1 MANITSFRPVKVAK
15 VAPVSGAVGMA
26 AHWKLQCPRKRTRFP
41 PSRRAHKL
49 AYVNICEC
57 PIVQDQHGSSGRWQ
71 DIFVGAKRPETKHDW
86 EAQCETRCSV
96 NGTDVLWLAGGWRWF
111 STFQMGSTGMSKRLG
126 PWGWRMSF
134 MLHVVHHVDVRMVVP
149 YRPWG
154 SRWDY
159 HILCR
164 IIVGSWN
171 SDLSLIAPQNKHARD
186 RHHHGCWIYTLAYFF
201 WPLWSL
207 CPARDALTWHNIRES
222 ALGLTYFHEDGCIIG
237 SLSMKC
243 PPSQVCMSD
252 PRRAPSSTAEVAKPF
267 HQVALSLLGQS
278 AASKSLFACAKCCVF
293 MCLNFRHRTSCTSLK
308 PAFRW
313 LSPEMFLM
321 GCLFYG
327 TYRVRVSARFTGRFW
342 TGMGNDEGQ
351 KNNTHPIL
359 IPSCSAQN
367 AQDPMESQRRWI
379 NMEGRMAFQKSS
391 IKACQRCDPL
401 PFSLLTVI
409 LPILY
414 VFIQF

>member
-1 MANITSFRPVKVAK
+1 MLVYQRVTFLPRAVHGWKPGATMARRCPMHNMAFTWTTHTCNLAKDHANITSFRPVKVAK
-15 VAPVSGAVGMA
+15 VACEWCSPRPFWDPAENLWNIGMV

-41 PSRRAHKL
+41 PL
-49 AYVNICEC
+49 AEGSQVGICEC

-71 DIFVGAKRPETKHDW
+71 DIFVGAKKKPETRHDW

-134 MLHVVHHVDVRMVVP
+134 MLQLLHVVHHVDVRMVVP

-207 CPARDALTWHNIRES
+207 CPACDALTWHKIRES
-222 ALGLTYFHEDGCIIG
+222 ALGPTYFHEDGCTIG

-252 PRRAPSSTAEVAKPF
+252 PRRAPSSTAEVAF
-267 HQVALSLLGQS
+267 H
-278 AASKSLFACAKCCVF
+278 
-293 MCLNFRHRTSCTSLK
+293 
-308 PAFRW
+308 
-313 LSPEMFLM
+313 
-321 GCLFYG
+321 
-327 TYRVRVSARFTGRFW
+327 FT
-342 TGMGNDEGQ
+342 
-351 KNNTHPIL
+351 K
-359 IPSCSAQN
+359 
-367 AQDPMESQRRWI
+367 
-379 NMEGRMAFQKSS
+379 
-391 IKACQRCDPL
+391 
-401 PFSLLTVI
+401 
-409 LPILY
+409 
-414 VFIQF
+414 